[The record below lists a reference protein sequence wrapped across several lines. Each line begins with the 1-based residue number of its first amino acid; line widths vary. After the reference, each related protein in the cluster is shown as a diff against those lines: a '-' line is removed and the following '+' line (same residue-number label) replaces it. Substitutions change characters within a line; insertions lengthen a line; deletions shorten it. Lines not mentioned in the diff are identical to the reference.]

1 MNNRKKSILLWILS
15 VIIMLAAAS
24 WQRMSGPTYPKSG
37 EVIIDNEVVEFK
49 LLRSFDSGKDAL
61 VSILISG
68 DNISGNVLYKRF
80 NTNDEWTK
88 IAMKKCGDTLLA
100 FLPTQPPAGKLT
112 YEVFLE
118 SENESISL
126 MEPIVIRFKGAVPAY
141 ILLPHIF
148 FMFFAMLFSFR
159 AGFEVIAKGD
169 KVYSFTW
176 ITIILLLL
184 GGLILGPIVQKYAF
198 DAYWTGWPNGND
210 LTDNKTL
217 LAFVL
222 WIIALFVQIKNRKK
236 TAWVLVACLVL
247 FIIYLVPHSMF
258 GSELDYDSGKVITG
272 AEK

>member
-1 MNNRKKSILLWILS
+1 MNNRKKSILFWILS

-24 WQRMSGPTYPKSG
+24 WQRMSGPTYPKRG
-37 EVIIDNEVVEFK
+37 EVTIGSQVVGFK
-49 LLRSFDSGKDAL
+49 LLRSFDSGKNAP

-88 IAMKKCGDTLLA
+88 IAMEKSGDTLLA

-118 SENESISL
+118 SENESVSL
-126 MEPIVIRFKGAVPAY
+126 MEPVVIRFKGAVPAY

-148 FMFFAMLFSFR
+148 FMFFAMLFSLR
-159 AGFEVIAKGD
+159 AGFEVISKGE
-169 KVYSFTW
+169 KVYTFTW
-176 ITIILLLL
+176 ITIILILL

-217 LAFVL
+217 LAFVM
-222 WIIALFVQIKNRKK
+222 WVIALFVQIKNRKK
-236 TAWVLVACLVL
+236 TAMVLVACLVL